1 MAASLSSSKVR
12 KWLRRVWIAGGLGF
26 TVWLWFGFQTISGF
40 PAGLKGKRVF
50 ASVPAGSP
58 PSAKRL
64 LFLPGGMVDPDA
76 YAPTLDAL
84 AAAGFQSEMI
94 ELPWRCACTQGQTE
108 QLFDR
113 IRERLRRKD
122 ANGVER
128 WVLAGHSRGAMLA
141 SRFAHAEPTEPALAG
156 LILIAT
162 THPRDFSLANLRI
175 PVTKIYGTED
185 GIASEPDMRRN
196 QHLLPPHTRW
206 SGIYG
211 GNHRQFGYYRYQLG
225 DGRAII
231 SREVQQQQ
239 LIEALVAAL
248 QAKD

>member
-1 MAASLSSSKVR
+1 MASLTSSELR
-12 KWLRRVWIAGGLGF
+12 KWLRRAWITAGLGF
-26 TVWLWFGFQTISGF
+26 TAWLWFGFQTISGL
-40 PAGLKGKRVF
+40 PADLMGKRVF
-50 ASVPAGSP
+50 PERKALTGAPKG
-58 PSAKRL
+58 L

-84 AAAGFQSEMI
+84 AAAGYKSELI
-94 ELPWRCACTQGQTE
+94 ELPWRCACTQGQTD
-108 QLFDR
+108 QLFEQ

-122 ANGVER
+122 STR

-141 SRFAHAEPTEPALAG
+141 SRFAHAGPVEPALAG
-156 LILIAT
+156 LVLIAT

-185 GIASEPDMRRN
+185 GIASEPEMRKN
-196 QHLLPPHTRW
+196 QHLLPPQTQW
-206 SGIYG
+206 VGIYG

-231 SREVQQQQ
+231 SREVQQHQ
-239 LIEALVAAL
+239 LLDALVAVL
-248 QAKD
+248 QTMN